1 MNELLLPPDTPL
13 MKEEG
18 LWELCTDRAYQMM
31 ANRRDLDED
40 VYYDQIK
47 YWTVKIYQ
55 ANLHLQDTIS

>member
-1 MNELLLPPDTPL
+1 MLYYMEKFTSECDKKNI
-13 MKEEG
+13 
-18 LWELCTDRAYQMM
+18 CS
-31 ANRRDLDED
+31 DED